1 MEKLT
6 IPAQKQPVEN
16 AVIENVY
23 FGNSLKVI
31 RITANDGFELVKDG
45 DEASDIR
52 TVDIPAMYE
61 ERVALYKAIPWVEK
75 TETPEIEE
83 DIEEPETEEQA
94 TEEDYIN
101 ALKELGVTFDE

>member
-6 IPAQKQPVEN
+6 IPAPTQSIEN

-31 RITANDGFELVKDG
+31 RITANDGFELVRDG

-75 TETPEIEE
+75 TETP
-83 DIEEPETEEQA
+83 DIDGDVEEPETETEA

-101 ALKELGVTFDE
+101 ALKELGVSFNE